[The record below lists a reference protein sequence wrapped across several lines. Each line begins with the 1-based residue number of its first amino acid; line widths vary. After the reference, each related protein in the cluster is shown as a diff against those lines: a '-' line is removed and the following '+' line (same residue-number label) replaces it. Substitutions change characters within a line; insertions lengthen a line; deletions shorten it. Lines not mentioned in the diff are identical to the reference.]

1 MAYTHVHGKP
11 GHFMTN
17 NLNSVAE
24 FLAAFFLGI
33 TALLILMVRLEAS
46 LSTVK
51 VAERPGAQ
59 LATPGEAPP
68 TIALSGDA

>member
-1 MAYTHVHGKP
+1 MAYTDVHGKP

-33 TALLILMVRLEAS
+33 TALLIPMVRLEAS
-46 LSTVK
+46 LSTMK
-51 VAERPGAQ
+51 VAERPGGQ
-59 LATPGEAPP
+59 LATPGEATS